1 MDFRN
6 LSRPELLDGPR
17 VIFYL
22 FSSYF
27 KFKKE
32 IKIKNFSAHLFKNMH
47 TTFKIDPGKKFIKSP
62 KQTNKLSSVS

>member
-17 VIFYL
+17 VIYYL

-32 IKIKNFSAHLFKNMH
+32 IKIKNFSTHRFKDIC
-47 TTFKIDPGKKFIKSP
+47 TFKIDPGKKFIKSA
-62 KQTNKLSSVS
+62 KIAHWFKIY